1 MIYYKRISQVTG
13 RKLVLLHLFAKLIQ
27 PGNRCFIF
35 EERYMNSVKRLLLSL
50 TKFEWF
56 LWIASSLVIGVSYI
70 ASPNRDVLTIIDSL
84 IGVAALI
91 FIAKGYVFGQ
101 ILAVVFAVLYGI
113 IAFFCRY
120 YGEMITYLCMTAPI
134 AVLTAI
140 AWIKHPYKDSNEVEV
155 SRVSKGQ
162 ILVMSALTVAVT
174 VVFYFILS
182 ALGNENLFVST
193 FSVTT
198 SFVACYLSL
207 LRSPYYAIAYVVN
220 DLVLVVLWSLA
231 ARADIAYLPMV
242 FCFLMFFIN
251 DIYGFVNWLKIQRAQ
266 QLGV

>member
-1 MIYYKRISQVTG
+1 MFY
-13 RKLVLLHLFAKLIQ
+13 
-27 PGNRCFIF
+27 F
-35 EERYMNSVKRLLLSL
+35 EERDMKSLKRLLLSL

-56 LWIASSLVIGVSYI
+56 LWIASSLVITVSYL

-84 IGVAALI
+84 IGVTALI
-91 FIAKGYVFGQ
+91 FIAKGYVIGQ
-101 ILAVVFAVLYGI
+101 IFAVVFAVLYGT
-113 IAFFCRY
+113 IAFFFRY

-134 AVLTAI
+134 AVMTAI

-155 SRVSKGQ
+155 SRVSKNQ
-162 ILVMSALTVAVT
+162 LFLMCVLTVAVT
-174 VVFYFILS
+174 IAFYFILS

-207 LRSPYYAIAYVVN
+207 LRSPYYAIAYAVN

-231 ARADIAYLPMV
+231 AMTHISYLPMI
-242 FCFLMFFIN
+242 FCFLMFFVN
-251 DIYGFVNWLKIQRAQ
+251 DIYGFVNWLKIQKAQ